1 MMKNKKMPDHCEIR
15 KAADRVARMEAC
27 FDALQLAARRSE
39 AIPEALLQMLISY
52 YENGE
57 WLQDYEMDEQNLLP
71 RELKRGVLAQDA
83 VYVFLEQIQCA
94 K

>member
-1 MMKNKKMPDHCEIR
+1 MKNGKMPDRDEIR

-27 FDALQLAARRSE
+27 FDALQQAVRRSE
-39 AIPEALLQMLISY
+39 EIPEALLQMLISY

-57 WLQDYEMDEQNLLP
+57 WLRDYEMDEQNLLP
-71 RELKRGVLAQDA
+71 KDLKRGVLAQDA
-83 VYVFLEQIQCA
+83 VYDFLEQIQCA